1 MCTQNMPD
9 LSQGSFGERNPA
21 VFVQKPVAPCLGPS
35 LSVPSGETV
44 VLSCVIL
51 NKCKKDRESQKDVE
65 EAAHTRDVDQIGT
78 NPRWYASPAEAR
90 KKLMR
95 QEEMP
100 GQTNTANTRLVQQLN
115 QWK

>member
-1 MCTQNMPD
+1 MSETQ
-9 LSQGSFGERNPA
+9 
-21 VFVQKPVAPCLGPS
+21 PCLCKNQLRLALALS
-35 LSVPSGETV
+35 LRAFRRTV

-78 NPRWYASPAEAR
+78 NPPDDTLTGRSE

-115 QWK
+115 Q